1 MPDYA
6 AARANMVESQV
17 RTNEVTDTRVQD
29 ALRAVPRERFTPADK
44 RGVAYADAAIE
55 VVPGRYLL
63 DPRNFS
69 RLLQL
74 AQIAP
79 GDRVLDVAC
88 ATGYSTV
95 VLARLGGAVIGLEQD
110 ADLVRMA
117 SDMVPAAGAANATVV
132 QGSLSEGHRASAPY
146 DVIFLNGA
154 VEQISDLLLGQLAE
168 GGRLVAI
175 LQTGAQGMAH
185 LFERSKNHIGSRRA
199 FDAVAPKLAGFGQP
213 TGFVF

>member
-6 AARANMVESQV
+6 AARATMVESQV
-17 RTNEVTDTRVQD
+17 RTNDVTDVRVQN
-29 ALRAVPRERFTPADK
+29 ALRDVARERFLPAAK
-44 RGVAYADAAIE
+44 RSIAYADAAIE

-63 DPRNFS
+63 DPRNFA

-74 AQIAP
+74 AQVAP
-79 GDRVLDVAC
+79 SDNVLDIGC

-95 VLARLGGAVIGLEQD
+95 VLARLAGSVVGLEQD

-117 SDMVPAAGAANATVV
+117 SEMVPASGATNATVA
-132 QGSLSEGHRASAPY
+132 QGSLSAGHRAKAPY
-146 DVIFLNGA
+146 NIIFLNGS
-154 VEQISDLLLGQLAE
+154 VERIPEWLLGQLAD

-185 LFERSKNHIGSRRA
+185 LFERTNTHIGSRSA
-199 FDAVAPKLAGFGQP
+199 FDASAPKLAGFGQP